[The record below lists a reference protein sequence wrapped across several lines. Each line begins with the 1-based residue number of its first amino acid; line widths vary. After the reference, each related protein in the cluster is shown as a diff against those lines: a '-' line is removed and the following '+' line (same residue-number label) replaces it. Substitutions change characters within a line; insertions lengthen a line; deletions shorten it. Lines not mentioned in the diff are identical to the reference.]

1 VTRPEPGLLDAATPV
16 TVRDV
21 SYRLARLAGTAAKPI
36 VRLEGITDRASIEGL
51 RGEPLWV
58 AREHAPPLEED
69 EFWADD
75 LVGLAVVDGAREVG
89 VVERV
94 LSMPSCELLVV
105 GELLIPLIGDAVR
118 GVDLEARRVDVDLG
132 FLGAG

>member
-1 VTRPEPGLLDAATPV
+1 MTKPEPGLLSLEIPV
-16 TVRDV
+16 VVGGRTV
-21 SYRLARLAGTAAKPI
+21 RLARLDGTDAKPI
-36 VRLEGITDRASIEGL
+36 VRLDGVGTRGEAEAL

-58 AREHAPPLEED
+58 SREHAPPLEED
-69 EFWADD
+69 EYWAED
-75 LVGLAVVDGAREVG
+75 LVGLAVVDGEREVG

-118 GVDLEARRVDVDLG
+118 GVDLVARRVDVDLG

>member
-1 VTRPEPGLLDAATPV
+1 MTRPEAGLLSLDIPV
-16 TVRDV
+16 VVAGVAR
-21 SYRLARLAGTAAKPI
+21 RLARLAGTEAKPI
-36 VRLEGITDRASIEGL
+36 VRLDGVSHRNDVEAL

-58 AREHAPPLEED
+58 AREDAPPLDED

-75 LVGLAVVDGAREVG
+75 LVGLTVADGPREVG
-89 VVERV
+89 VVEKV

-105 GELLIPLIGDAVR
+105 GELLIPLVDDAVR
-118 GVDLEARRVDVDLG
+118 SVDLEAGRVDVDLE

>member
-1 VTRPEPGLLDAATPV
+1 VTRPEADLLSADIPVVVAGLERRVTRVSGTGDRPILRLDG
-16 TVRDV
+16 V
-21 SYRLARLAGTAAKPI
+21 S
-36 VRLEGITDRASIEGL
+36 DRASVEAL

-58 AREHAPPLEED
+58 ARSYAPPLSED
-69 EFWADD
+69 EYWADD
-75 LVGLAVVDGAREVG
+75 LVGLAVVDGARDVG

-105 GELLIPLIGDAVR
+105 GDLLIPLIDDAVR
-118 GVDLEARRVDVDLG
+118 SVDLAARRVDVDLG